1 MGDYEQVV
9 FVECGRGGTFFCP
22 GSSLLGSCEP
32 QTVVL
37 TSLST
42 GAMAVPLWGR
52 REMVGG
58 NLGGG
63 GGFMRVS
70 LDKATRRLV
79 G

>member
-1 MGDYEQVV
+1 MGDYEQVL
-9 FVECGRGGTFFCP
+9 FVECGRGG
-22 GSSLLGSCEP
+22 LLFAQEVRYSDP
-32 QTVVL
+32 ANRTVGCL

-52 REMVGG
+52 REMLGG

-63 GGFMRVS
+63 EACLCVC